1 MDNRS
6 AQQPKRRIPMVV
18 VLGVAAALLLLSA
31 FNVVRLRS
39 RPSEIRDLEV
49 VVPVAV
55 RSAHLAPVEEVLKT
69 TGDLVPMRD
78 VYLYPAVPGKRI
90 QHVFFER
97 GQRVSQDA
105 LVVQLDDAEVAAR
118 LRQARASLQ
127 AARVQMAVLEKD
139 QRRMENL
146 YREKA
151 VAKQRL
157 DHIRAEYQAAQARV
171 EEAQAALK
179 TLDEIHADFFLR
191 SPIAGMV
198 AERYLDPGNLTD
210 TRRPIVRI
218 TDETV
223 LKVVFHVPEKD
234 LGLMRPGMKGSC
246 RLDAFPG
253 RSFEGTV
260 AVLSPVLDPRT
271 RTALAEL
278 HLPNRDMALRSG
290 MFAHVTIPL
299 KRRETLV
306 VDRDAVVR
314 LPGTGQPY
322 VFVVEGGK
330 ARLRNVRLGI
340 EQETFVEIVEGLRL
354 NDQVI
359 VRGQNRVVEGSSVEV
374 TDFKAS

>member
-1 MDNRS
+1 MDNKS
-6 AQQPKRRIPMVV
+6 AQQPKQRISMVV
-18 VLGVAAALLLLSA
+18 ALGVAAALLLLSA

-39 RPSEIRDLEV
+39 RPSETRDLDV
-49 VVPVAV
+49 AVPVAV
-55 RSAHLAPVEEVLKT
+55 RSAHLASVEESLKT

-90 QHVFFER
+90 QQVFFER
-97 GQRVSQDA
+97 GQWVSQDA
-105 LVVQLDDAEVAAR
+105 LVVRLDDAEVAAR

-127 AARVQMAVLEKD
+127 AARVQMALLEKD

-157 DHIRAEYQAAQARV
+157 DHTRAEYQAAQARV

-179 TLDEIHADFFLR
+179 TLEEIHADFFLR

-210 TRRPIVRI
+210 TRKPIVRI

-234 LGLMRPGMKGSC
+234 FGLMRPGMKGFC

-253 RSFEGTV
+253 RTFEGTV
-260 AVLSPVLDPRT
+260 TVLSPVLDPRT

-278 HLPNRDMALRSG
+278 HLPNPDMALRSG

-330 ARLRNVRLGI
+330 AHLRNVRLGI
-340 EQETFVEIVEGLRL
+340 EQETLVEIVEGLRL

-359 VRGQNRVVEGSSVEV
+359 VRGQNRVVEGSSVEM

>member
-1 MDNRS
+1 MGNRS
-6 AQQPKRRIPMVV
+6 AQQPARRTTLVV
-18 VLGVAAALLLLSA
+18 VLGVAAALLVLSA

-39 RPSEIRDLEV
+39 RPSETRDV
-49 VVPVAV
+49 DVAVPVAV
-55 RSAHLAPVEEVLKT
+55 RSAYLAAVEESLKT
-69 TGDLVPMRD
+69 TGDLVPIRD

-90 QHVFFER
+90 QHLFFER
-97 GQRVSQDA
+97 GQWVSEDA

-118 LRQARASLQ
+118 LRQGQASLR
-127 AARVQMAVLEKD
+127 AAQVQLALLEKD
-139 QRRMENL
+139 RARLESL

-157 DHIRAEYQAAQARV
+157 DHIRAEFQAAQARV

-179 TLDEIHADFFLR
+179 ALEEVHADFFLR

-210 TRRPIVRI
+210 TKKPIVRI

-234 LGLMRPGMKGSC
+234 FGLMRPGMKGFC
-246 RLDAFPG
+246 RLDAFSD
-253 RSFEGTV
+253 RVFEGTV

-278 HLPNRDMALRSG
+278 HLSNPDMALRSG

-299 KRRETLV
+299 KSREALV
-306 VDRDAVVR
+306 VDRDALMR

-322 VFVVEGGK
+322 VFVVEEGK

-340 EQETFVEIVEGLRL
+340 EQETFVEVLEGLRL
-354 NDQVI
+354 KDQVI
-359 VRGQNRVVEGSSVEV
+359 VRGQNRVVDGSRVEL
-374 TDFKAS
+374 TDDKAS

>member
-97 GQRVSQDA
+97 GQWVSQDA

-234 LGLMRPGMKGSC
+234 FGLMRPGMKGSC

-278 HLPNRDMALRSG
+278 HLPNPDMALRSG

>member
-1 MDNRS
+1 M
-6 AQQPKRRIPMVV
+6 RRNTQLV
-18 VLGVAAALLLLSA
+18 VLGIAVAFLMLSA
-31 FNVVRLRS
+31 FNVVRWRS
-39 RPSEIRDLEV
+39 RPPETRDLDL

-55 RSAHLAPVEEVLKT
+55 RSVKLAAVEESLKT

-90 QHVFFER
+90 QQVFFER
-97 GQRVSQDA
+97 GQPVSQGA
-105 LVVQLDDAEVAAR
+105 LVVQLDDAEVVAR
-118 LRQARASLQ
+118 LRQAKAGLQ
-127 AARVQMAVLEKD
+127 AARIQMALLEKD
-139 QRRMENL
+139 KKRLESL

-157 DHIRAEYQAAQARV
+157 DHIQAEAQAARARV

-179 TLDEIHADFFLR
+179 ALEEIHADFFLR
-191 SPIAGMV
+191 SPISGIV

-210 TRRPIVRI
+210 TRKPIVRI

-234 LGLMRPGMKGSC
+234 FGYMRTGMKGLC
-246 RLDAFPG
+246 RLDAHPG
-253 RSFEGTV
+253 RTFEGTV
-260 AVLSPVLDPRT
+260 EVLSPVLDPRT

-278 HLPNRDMALRSG
+278 HLPNPDMALRSG
-290 MFAHVTIPL
+290 MFAHVTVPL
-299 KRRETLV
+299 RTREALV

-322 VFVVEGGK
+322 VFVVEEGK

-340 EQETFVEIVEGLRL
+340 EQETFVEVVEGLDL
-354 NDQVI
+354 KDQAI
-359 VRGQNRVVEGSSVEV
+359 VRGQNRVVDGSRVEV
-374 TDFKAS
+374 VDTEAS